1 MLPYILATMPPV
13 AILQGGGGTID
24 IDIGISNGD
33 ADTRSAAFPTMTT
46 ADIGKDDH

>member
-24 IDIGISNGD
+24 IDIGLNRPGF
-33 ADTRSAAFPTMTT
+33 A
-46 ADIGKDDH
+46 GGHLV